1 MNDSNI
7 DDDLKETLKK
17 MLMYNASDRITW
29 QELYKTN
36 LIKKSRIV
44 APNDF
49 LEIQDDIER
58 TY

>member
-17 MLMYNASDRITW
+17 MLMYNACDRITW

-36 LIKKSRIV
+36 LIKKSSLV

-49 LEIQDDIER
+49 LEIQDNI
-58 TY
+58 